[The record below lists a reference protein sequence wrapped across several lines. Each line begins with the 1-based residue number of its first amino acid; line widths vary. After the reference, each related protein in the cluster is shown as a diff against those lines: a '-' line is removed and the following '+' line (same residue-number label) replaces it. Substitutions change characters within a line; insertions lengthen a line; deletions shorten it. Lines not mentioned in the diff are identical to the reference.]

1 MSATQT
7 SASGPPA
14 GLMGF
19 VHRRRRGAEL
29 VLLLMSLVVGIGA
42 YAAVGLGVNGE
53 TPVNLYT
60 YGAWLAGLVIACHL
74 AIRFFA
80 EYADPIILP
89 IVSALNGIGLAMIH
103 RIDLADKASHIGRH
117 DAAPPPS

>member
-1 MSATQT
+1 MSARQAT
-7 SASGPPA
+7 PPT

-42 YAAVGLGVNGE
+42 YAAVGLGVNGK
-53 TPVNLYT
+53 TPVDLYT
-60 YGAWLAGLVIACHL
+60 YGAWLAALVIACHL

-80 EYADPIILP
+80 EYADPIMLP

-103 RIDLADKASHIGRH
+103 RIDLADQVATPAPRPS
-117 DAAPPPS
+117 PPPSWSG